1 MNTGKID
8 KNGVDNIRAIATLIE
23 QQIVEYDFQYYKSEL
38 PTNVSCVVLGNGRS
52 MFKNTIQM
60 PAKGGNNLTE
70 DDLKKVESVLKD

>member
-1 MNTGKID
+1 
-8 KNGVDNIRAIATLIE
+8 
-23 QQIVEYDFQYYKSEL
+23 
-38 PTNVSCVVLGNGRS
+38 VVLGNGRS